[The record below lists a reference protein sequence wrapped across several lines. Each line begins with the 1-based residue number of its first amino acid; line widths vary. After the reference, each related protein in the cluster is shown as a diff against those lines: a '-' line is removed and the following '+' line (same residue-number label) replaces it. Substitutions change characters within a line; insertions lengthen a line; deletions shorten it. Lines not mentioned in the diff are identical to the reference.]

1 MTRRVR
7 HKKGLEKQAPPF
19 FSGTGNQNL
28 FGHWFST
35 LSLVQL
41 SNQTRFTPCRIIGV
55 KNSFYAGFI
64 KLAGCGGDGFLRFIQ
79 LPSGDESFRLPDIG
93 LNTGTHIL
101 IP

>member
-1 MTRRVR
+1 MTRRVG
-7 HKKGLEKQAPPF
+7 HKKGLLQAPPF

-28 FGHWFST
+28 FCRWFGA
-35 LSLVQL
+35 LCFVQL
-41 SNQTRFTPCRIIGV
+41 SNQTRLASCRIIGV

-79 LPSGDESFRLPDIG
+79 LSGGDESFRLPDIG
-93 LNTGTHIL
+93 LNAGTHIL